1 MRTLVLSALAGA
13 TLFALPALAEE
24 GAGTGAGER
33 HLELARDQARI
44 QSGRVPEA
52 LSAQARTVD
61 AFARSRPPV
70 RRSARPRR

>member
-13 TLFALPALAEE
+13 TLLALPALAEE
-24 GAGTGAGER
+24 GAGTGRANFY
-33 HLELARDQARI
+33 LELARDQARV
-44 QSGRVPEA
+44 QTGRVPEA
-52 LSAQARTVD
+52 LSAPAPTVD